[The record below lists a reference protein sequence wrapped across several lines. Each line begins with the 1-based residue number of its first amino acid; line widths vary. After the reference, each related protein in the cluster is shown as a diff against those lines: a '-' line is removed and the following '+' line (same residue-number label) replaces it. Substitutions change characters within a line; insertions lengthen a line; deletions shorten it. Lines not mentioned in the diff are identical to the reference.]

1 MVTIMT
7 VVTILK
13 LLANFIVLEN
23 FDNDLSSGIIKV
35 IQNPYQ
41 PVENQLSDCNE
52 QG

>member
-1 MVTIMT
+1 MVTIKT
-7 VVTILK
+7 VVIILK
-13 LLANFIVLEN
+13 ISANFIVLQN

-41 PVENQLSDCNE
+41 GVENQLSDCNE